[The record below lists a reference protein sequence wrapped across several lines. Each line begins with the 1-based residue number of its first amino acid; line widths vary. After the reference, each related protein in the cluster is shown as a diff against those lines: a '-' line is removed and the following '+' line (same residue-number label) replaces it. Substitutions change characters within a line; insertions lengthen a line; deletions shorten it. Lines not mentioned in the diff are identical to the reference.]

1 VARIDAD
8 GFVYVLDRAKDM
20 INRGGEKIYGLEVEN
35 VLYAYP
41 GVAEAAVAGVPH
53 VVFGEIPVAFVVPL
67 PGETIDREG
76 LRAHCATRLADF
88 KVPVEVRIVEKLP
101 RNPGGKVMKH
111 ELRRAWEARREES
124 GR

>member
-1 VARIDAD
+1 
-8 GFVYVLDRAKDM
+8 M

-35 VLYAYP
+35 VLYAFP

-53 VVFGEIPVAFVVPL
+53 VVFGEVPVAFVAPL
-67 PGETIDREG
+67 PGAQVDPEA
-76 LRAHCATRLADF
+76 LRAYCATRLADF

-101 RNPGGKVMKH
+101 RNPGGKVVKQ
-111 ELRRAWEARREES
+111 ELRRAWEAHPEES